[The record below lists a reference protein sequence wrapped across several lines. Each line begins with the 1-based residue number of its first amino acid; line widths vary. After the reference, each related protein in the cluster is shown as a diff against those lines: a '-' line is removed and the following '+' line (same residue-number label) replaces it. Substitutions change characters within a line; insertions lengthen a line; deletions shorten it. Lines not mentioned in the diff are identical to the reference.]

1 MEEMNQEGA
10 ARGVRLPALAS
21 PYAFGAAHAAC
32 AEALRRGGH
41 ALPPAAARALAAAAA
56 REALGAYRA
65 RLEASRS
72 EERDDGVHRVGEKGA
87 LQVLFDVRFLY
98 DAFAGGSDAASED
111 DAEARFHADAARA
124 NAAALRGVV
133 AAASAALDPIDWATY
148 EAPLWRNV
156 ARARARSATVLGL
169 ASASEGVSGASA
181 RALAAAAKAV
191 AAPAAGGAAA
201 APPPRFSYL
210 PIGAPA
216 ARQIGKPLAFGG
228 ARGNAGLGSASSGS
242 GALLV
247 DWSAAGFDAF
257 GETERP
263 GALSRDGNAGGNFFG
278 KLAGQGLGFIRAL

>member
-1 MEEMNQEGA
+1 MRRGAA
-10 ARGVRLPALAS
+10 ARGARA
-21 PYAFGAAHAAC
+21 
-32 AEALRRGGH
+32 
-41 ALPPAAARALAAAAA
+41 PPAAARALAAAAA

-111 DAEARFHADAARA
+111 DAEARFHAGAARA

-181 RALAAAAKAV
+181 RAARRGGESRRRARGARAAAARRRRGF
-191 AAPAAGGAAA
+191 PTC
-201 APPPRFSYL
+201 RS
-210 PIGAPA
+210 
-216 ARQIGKPLAFGG
+216 ARPL
-228 ARGNAGLGSASSGS
+228 RG
-242 GALLV
+242 
-247 DWSAAGFDAF
+247 
-257 GETERP
+257 R
-263 GALSRDGNAGGNFFG
+263 
-278 KLAGQGLGFIRAL
+278 

>member
-32 AEALRRGGH
+32 AGAAEGGDAL
-41 ALPPAAARALAAAAA
+41 PAAARALAAAAA

-98 DAFAGGSDAASED
+98 ERVRGGSDAASED

-156 ARARARSATVLGL
+156 ARARARSARPVLGL

-181 RALAAAAKAV
+181 VRSPRRRKPSPRPRR
-191 AAPAAGGAAA
+191 AAPRRRRRRGFPTCRSARRARGEWESRWRSGARAETRGWGRRRAGPARCSWTG
-201 APPPRFSYL
+201 PPRVRRVRGD
-210 PIGAPA
+210 GAPGRA
-216 ARQIGKPLAFGG
+216 FAR
-228 ARGNAGLGSASSGS
+228 R
-242 GALLV
+242 
-247 DWSAAGFDAF
+247 
-257 GETERP
+257 
-263 GALSRDGNAGGNFFG
+263 NAGGNFFG